1 MKILL
6 VLTEGGFE
14 LSNTLKP
21 VAILLLIVVCA
32 ITSIEMCFCLPC
44 LQLVKSCL
52 HAASF
57 LVSGKC

>member
-6 VLTEGGFE
+6 VLMEGGSE
-14 LSNTLKP
+14 LLNILKP
-21 VAILLLIVVCA
+21 VAISLLTVVCA
-32 ITSIEMCFCLPC
+32 ITSMQMCFCLPS

-57 LVSGKC
+57 PV